1 MGNWK
6 STRFLIDFAD
16 AVPFEHFYDIYGS
29 GSSAFFS
36 KHFTFVMDDGLRYT
50 CNWYLSDSTYRLN
63 SFPEPTGSVKVKS
76 LLFEFD
82 GGYEAWNFSLYI
94 DTSYWTGYSD
104 GYNEGY
110 DDGDEA
116 YDKGYEVGYD
126 VGNKDGFDAGKIEG
140 IAQGKNSVSGNIL
153 SSSIRSFAFALFDA
167 PVDTFLSTFNFEYDG
182 FNIGALV
189 AFIFTGVVVVGVLK
203 VVLCNSKFCDGCQSA
218 ISQRRYER
226 FEPLIEEL
234 QKTHDVAHV
243 VITVP
248 NCKSKDLY
256 QTLQRMYETRKYFIR
271 FLQGSDCIRGIDL
284 KKYGFHGGIMAL
296 EISRNDKD
304 GTFHP
309 HFHCCFVFE
318 RKSGVFDRRHTV
330 VNSYSFNNAHY
341 KGKKGDTVRMFN
353 QFEILLQKIWR
364 LRYDGV
370 EVNRHTIAALK
381 EGYSVIVERKEN
393 FKEVFKYATKG
404 VLRWNK
410 DVQRVLGNYTDF
422 VHLDYSLYSRRLI
435 QTYGIFRGI
444 PLPET
449 VDQDEQDDRYKRIID
464 GLRFLED
471 PIEQREYLE
480 SILEQQESQNIKY
493 ISRHNIAA
501 LLSSDEGGSDA

>member
-1 MGNWK
+1 MYQGLCDDTLLLPCEYPTIPQKVFEDLKAECVRLGFTDDVEYEEKRRALVIKRLAPYKKAQRNYTK
-6 STRFLIDFAD
+6 YFQHVRRYAD
-16 AVPFEHFYDIYGS
+16 AVRLCSRWFDVDYYRMQGVKDL
-29 GSSAFFS
+29 
-36 KHFTFVMDDGLRYT
+36 KHT
-50 CNWYLSDSTYRLN
+50 CS
-63 SFPEPTGSVKVKS
+63 
-76 LLFEFD
+76 
-82 GGYEAWNFSLYI
+82 
-94 DTSYWTGYSD
+94 
-104 GYNEGY
+104 
-110 DDGDEA
+110 
-116 YDKGYEVGYD
+116 
-126 VGNKDGFDAGKIEG
+126 
-140 IAQGKNSVSGNIL
+140 
-153 SSSIRSFAFALFDA
+153 
-167 PVDTFLSTFNFEYDG
+167 
-182 FNIGALV
+182 
-189 AFIFTGVVVVGVLK
+189 
-203 VVLCNSKFCDGCQSA
+203 CNSKFCDGCQSA

-381 EGYSVIVERKEN
+381 EGYSIIVERKEN

-422 VHLDYSLYSRRLI
+422 VYLDYSLYSRRLI

-480 SILEQQESQNIKY
+480 AILDQQESQNIKY

-501 LLSSDEGGSDA
+501 LLSSNEGGSDA